1 MDTSI
6 HLHSKSEHYNIVAGP
21 SRDRLL
27 DAFKYARDN
36 TSNVPIS
43 FVSVLRKITDTQVV
57 QMHAEKFRIS
67 CIEHDDGS
75 GNSFNLKGT
84 CYASF
89 VEPTLSSIKPKTN
102 PYKFVAYYN
111 TATRKGVIKFDD

>member
-43 FVSVLRKITDTQVV
+43 FVIVLRKITDRAAALETHTAGQ
-57 QMHAEKFRIS
+57 RIQRP
-67 CIEHDDGS
+67 DDAVPAAAGA
-75 GNSFNLKGT
+75 
-84 CYASF
+84 CW
-89 VEPTLSSIKPKTN
+89 
-102 PYKFVAYYN
+102 
-111 TATRKGVIKFDD
+111 